1 MKSRYFC
8 LDGNVIDSKIGKVV
22 KTCHSNDQA
31 EMYARRYNIEADAPK
46 REESAD
52 DRGYTEDSFGYNYDD
67 WN

>member
-1 MKSRYFC
+1 MKPRYFC
-8 LDGNVIDSKIGKVV
+8 LGDNVIDSKTAKIV
-22 KTCHSNDQA
+22 KTCHSKDQA
-31 EMYARRYNIEADAPK
+31 EMYTQRYNIKTDAPK